1 MGIKFRQKNKNKNI
15 LMKKENINNYYTNE
29 DLINFEKLKNFKE
42 FKVNKLNNNQNNSHP
57 VRYAVSDNRN
67 FNKIMNVG
75 NNEKSSSKKVNKSRD
90 YKPSD
95 FENFK
100 KLKQFTTF
108 NDSEPLNNKTEP
120 EKTITEYTNKD
131 ISSFDKIIKSK
142 GDSKNKSEN
151 KNNVKIDS
159 KKIKIIDFNKLNER
173 EKNFKNKTGI
183 EKIKVV
189 YFD

>member
-1 MGIKFRQKNKNKNI
+1 
-15 LMKKENINNYYTNE
+15 MKKKNINNYYTEE

-42 FKVNKLNNNQNNSHP
+42 FKVNKLNNNQNNNHP

-67 FNKIMNVG
+67 FNKIMKID
-75 NNEKSSSKKVNKSRD
+75 NNESSSKKVNKTKD
-90 YKPSD
+90 YTPSD

-108 NDSEPLNNKTEP
+108 NDSKPSNNKTDP
-120 EKTITEYTNKD
+120 KIAITEYTNKD
-131 ISSFDKIIKSK
+131 KSSFDKIIKSK
-142 GDSKNKSEN
+142 SDTKNEIIN
-151 KNNVKIDS
+151 KNNAKIDN

-173 EKNFKNKTGI
+173 EKNFKNKVGI

>member
-1 MGIKFRQKNKNKNI
+1 
-15 LMKKENINNYYTNE
+15 MKKENINNYYTNE

-42 FKVNKLNNNQNNSHP
+42 FEVNKLNNNQNNSHP

-67 FNKIMNVG
+67 FNKIINID
-75 NNEKSSSKKVNKSRD
+75 NNESSSKKVNKTKD
-90 YKPSD
+90 YTPSD

-100 KLKQFTTF
+100 KLKQFITF

-120 EKTITEYTNKD
+120 EKNITKYMDKD
-131 ISSFDKIIKSK
+131 TSAFDKIIKSK
-142 GDSKNKSEN
+142 GDAKNESEN
-151 KNNVKIDS
+151 KHNVKIDN
-159 KKIKIIDFNKLNER
+159 KKIKIIDFDKLSER
-173 EKNFKNKTGI
+173 EKNLKNKAGI

>member
-1 MGIKFRQKNKNKNI
+1 
-15 LMKKENINNYYTNE
+15 MKKENINNYYTDE

-57 VRYAVSDNRN
+57 VRYAVSDNKN
-67 FNKIMNVG
+67 FNKIINID
-75 NNEKSSSKKVNKSRD
+75 NNEKSSSKEVHKSKENNI
-90 YKPSD
+90 YYMPSD

-108 NDSEPLNNKTEP
+108 SDNEPLNNKTESS
-120 EKTITEYTNKD
+120 KATTKYTDKD
-131 ISSFDKIIKSK
+131 MSAFDKIIKSK
-142 GDSKNKSEN
+142 GDTKNESEN
-151 KNNVKIDS
+151 KNNVKIDN

-173 EKNFKNKTGI
+173 EKNLKNKVGI

>member
-1 MGIKFRQKNKNKNI
+1 
-15 LMKKENINNYYTNE
+15 MKKENINNYYTDE

-42 FKVNKLNNNQNNSHP
+42 FKVNKLNNNQNNNHP

-67 FNKIMNVG
+67 FNKIMNID
-75 NNEKSSSKKVNKSRD
+75 NNESSPKKVNKTKD
-90 YKPSD
+90 YTPSD

-100 KLKQFTTF
+100 KLKQFLTF

-120 EKTITEYTNKD
+120 EKTITKYTDKD
-131 ISSFDKIIKSK
+131 TSAFDKIIKSK
-142 GDSKNKSEN
+142 NDAKNENEN
-151 KNNVKIDS
+151 KNNTKIDS

-173 EKNFKNKTGI
+173 KKIYKNKAGI

>member
-1 MGIKFRQKNKNKNI
+1 
-15 LMKKENINNYYTNE
+15 MKKENINNYYTDE

-42 FKVNKLNNNQNNSHP
+42 FKVNKLNNNQNNTHP
-57 VRYAVSDNRN
+57 ARYAVSDNRN

-75 NNEKSSSKKVNKSRD
+75 NNEKSSSKEVNKSKD
-90 YKPSD
+90 YTTSD

-108 NDSEPLNNKTEP
+108 NDNEPLNNKTEP
-120 EKTITEYTNKD
+120 EKTITEYTDKD
-131 ISSFDKIIKSK
+131 MSAFDIIIKSK
-142 GDSKNKSEN
+142 GGAKNEN
-151 KNNVKIDS
+151 KVKIDN
-159 KKIKIIDFNKLNER
+159 KKIKIIDINKLNER
-173 EKNFKNKTGI
+173 EKNFKNKAGI

>member
-1 MGIKFRQKNKNKNI
+1 
-15 LMKKENINNYYTNE
+15 MKKENINNYYTDE

-42 FKVNKLNNNQNNSHP
+42 FKVNKLNNNQNKSHP

-67 FNKIMNVG
+67 FNKIMNID
-75 NNEKSSSKKVNKSRD
+75 NNESSSKKVNKTKD
-90 YKPSD
+90 YTPSD

-108 NDSEPLNNKTEP
+108 NDNEPLNNKTEP

-131 ISSFDKIIKSK
+131 KSSFDKIIKSK
-142 GDSKNKSEN
+142 GDAKNESEN
-151 KNNVKIDS
+151 KNNTKINN

-173 EKNFKNKTGI
+173 KKIYKNKAGI

>member
-1 MGIKFRQKNKNKNI
+1 
-15 LMKKENINNYYTNE
+15 MKKENINNYYTDE

-42 FKVNKLNNNQNNSHP
+42 FKVNKLNNNQNKNHP

-67 FNKIMNVG
+67 FNKIMNID
-75 NNEKSSSKKVNKSRD
+75 NNESSSKKINKIKD
-90 YKPSD
+90 YTSSD
-95 FENFK
+95 FEKFK

-108 NDSEPLNNKTEP
+108 NDNEPLNNKIEP

-131 ISSFDKIIKSK
+131 KSSFDKIIKSK
-142 GDSKNKSEN
+142 GD
-151 KNNVKIDS
+151 KNNAKIDN

-173 EKNFKNKTGI
+173 EKNFKNKVGI

>member
-1 MGIKFRQKNKNKNI
+1 
-15 LMKKENINNYYTNE
+15 MKKENINNYYTNE

-42 FKVNKLNNNQNNSHP
+42 FKVNKLNNNRNNSHP

-67 FNKIMNVG
+67 FNKIMNID
-75 NNEKSSSKKVNKSRD
+75 NNEFSSKKVIKTKD
-90 YKPSD
+90 YTLSD
-95 FENFK
+95 FDNFK

-108 NDSEPLNNKTEP
+108 NDNEPLNNKTEP

-131 ISSFDKIIKSK
+131 KSSFDKIIKSK
-142 GDSKNKSEN
+142 GDTKNESEN
-151 KNNVKIDS
+151 KNNAKIDN

-173 EKNFKNKTGI
+173 EKNFKNKVNI

>member
-1 MGIKFRQKNKNKNI
+1 
-15 LMKKENINNYYTNE
+15 MKKENINNYYTEE

-42 FKVNKLNNNQNNSHP
+42 FKVNKLNNNQNNNHP
-57 VRYAVSDNRN
+57 IRYAVSDNRN
-67 FNKIMNVG
+67 FNKIMNID
-75 NNEKSSSKKVNKSRD
+75 NNESSFKKVIKTKD
-90 YKPSD
+90 YTPSD

-108 NDSEPLNNKTEP
+108 NDSEPSNNKTDP
-120 EKTITEYTNKD
+120 KIAITEYTNKD
-131 ISSFDKIIKSK
+131 KSSFDKIIKSK
-142 GDSKNKSEN
+142 SDAKNEIIN
-151 KNNVKIDS
+151 KNNAKIDN

-173 EKNFKNKTGI
+173 EKNFKNKVGI

>member
-1 MGIKFRQKNKNKNI
+1 MSWKC
-15 LMKKENINNYYTNE
+15 
-29 DLINFEKLKNFKE
+29 
-42 FKVNKLNNNQNNSHP
+42 
-57 VRYAVSDNRN
+57 
-67 FNKIMNVG
+67 
-75 NNEKSSSKKVNKSRD
+75 
-90 YKPSD
+90 

-108 NDSEPLNNKTEP
+108 NDNEPLNNKTEP

-131 ISSFDKIIKSK
+131 KSSFDKIIKSK
-142 GDSKNKSEN
+142 SDAKNESEN
-151 KNNVKIDS
+151 KHNVKIDN

-173 EKNFKNKTGI
+173 EKNLKNKVGI

>member
-1 MGIKFRQKNKNKNI
+1 
-15 LMKKENINNYYTNE
+15 MKKENINNYYTDE

-75 NNEKSSSKKVNKSRD
+75 NNEKSSSKEVNKSKD
-90 YKPSD
+90 YTTSD
-95 FENFK
+95 FDNFK

-108 NDSEPLNNKTEP
+108 NDNEPLNNKTEP
-120 EKTITEYTNKD
+120 EITITEYTDKD
-131 ISSFDKIIKSK
+131 MSAFDKIIKSK
-142 GDSKNKSEN
+142 GNTKNESEN
-151 KNNVKIDS
+151 KNNTKIDN
-159 KKIKIIDFNKLNER
+159 KKIKTIDFNKLNER
-173 EKNFKNKTGI
+173 EKNFKNKVGI

>member
-1 MGIKFRQKNKNKNI
+1 
-15 LMKKENINNYYTNE
+15 MKKENINNYYTEE

-42 FKVNKLNNNQNNSHP
+42 FKVNKLNNNQNNNHP
-57 VRYAVSDNRN
+57 IRYAVSDNRN
-67 FNKIMNVG
+67 FNKIMNID
-75 NNEKSSSKKVNKSRD
+75 NNESSFKKVNKTKD
-90 YKPSD
+90 YTPSD

-108 NDSEPLNNKTEP
+108 KDSEPSNNKTDP
-120 EKTITEYTNKD
+120 KIAITEYTNKD
-131 ISSFDKIIKSK
+131 KSSFDKIIKSK
-142 GDSKNKSEN
+142 SDAKNEIIN
-151 KNNVKIDS
+151 KNNAKIDN

-173 EKNFKNKTGI
+173 EKNFKNKVGI

>member
-1 MGIKFRQKNKNKNI
+1 
-15 LMKKENINNYYTNE
+15 MKKENINNYYTDE

-42 FKVNKLNNNQNNSHP
+42 FKVNKLNNNQNKSHP

-67 FNKIMNVG
+67 FNKIMNID
-75 NNEKSSSKKVNKSRD
+75 NNESSSKKVNKTKD
-90 YKPSD
+90 YTPSD

-108 NDSEPLNNKTEP
+108 NDNEPLNNKTEP

-131 ISSFDKIIKSK
+131 KSSFDKIIKSK
-142 GDSKNKSEN
+142 SDAKNESEN

-173 EKNFKNKTGI
+173 EKNFKNKAGI

>member
-1 MGIKFRQKNKNKNI
+1 
-15 LMKKENINNYYTNE
+15 MKKENINNYYKDE

-42 FKVNKLNNNQNNSHP
+42 FKVNKLDNNQNNGHP

-67 FNKIMNVG
+67 FNKIMNID
-75 NNEKSSSKKVNKSRD
+75 NNESSSKEVNKTKD
-90 YKPSD
+90 YTPSD
-95 FENFK
+95 FEKFK
-100 KLKQFTTF
+100 KLKQFITF
-108 NDSEPLNNKTEP
+108 DDSKALNNKTESS
-120 EKTITEYTNKD
+120 KTTTEYTDKD

-142 GDSKNKSEN
+142 GDAKNESEN
-151 KNNVKIDS
+151 KNNTKIDN

-173 EKNFKNKTGI
+173 EKNFKNKVGI

>member
-1 MGIKFRQKNKNKNI
+1 
-15 LMKKENINNYYTNE
+15 MKKENINNYYTEE
-29 DLINFEKLKNFKE
+29 DFINFEKLKNFKE
-42 FKVNKLNNNQNNSHP
+42 FKVKKLNNNQNNNHP
-57 VRYAVSDNRN
+57 IRYAVSDNRN
-67 FNKIMNVG
+67 FNKIMNID
-75 NNEKSSSKKVNKSRD
+75 NNESSFKKVIKTKD
-90 YKPSD
+90 YTPSD

-108 NDSEPLNNKTEP
+108 KDSEPSNNKTDP
-120 EKTITEYTNKD
+120 KIAITEYTNKD
-131 ISSFDKIIKSK
+131 KSSFDKIIKSK

-173 EKNFKNKTGI
+173 EKNFKNKLGI

>member
-1 MGIKFRQKNKNKNI
+1 
-15 LMKKENINNYYTNE
+15 MKKENINNYYTDE

-42 FKVNKLNNNQNNSHP
+42 FKVNKLNNNQNKSHP

-67 FNKIMNVG
+67 FNKIMNID
-75 NNEKSSSKKVNKSRD
+75 NNESSSKKVNKTKD
-90 YKPSD
+90 YTPSD

-108 NDSEPLNNKTEP
+108 NDNEPLNNKTEP

-131 ISSFDKIIKSK
+131 KSSFDKIIKSK
-142 GDSKNKSEN
+142 SDAKNESEN
-151 KNNVKIDS
+151 KNNTKIDN

-173 EKNFKNKTGI
+173 EKNFKNKVGI

>member
-1 MGIKFRQKNKNKNI
+1 
-15 LMKKENINNYYTNE
+15 MKKENINNYYTDE

-42 FKVNKLNNNQNNSHP
+42 FKVNKLNNNQNKSHP
-57 VRYAVSDNRN
+57 FRYAVSDNRN
-67 FNKIMNVG
+67 FNKIMNID
-75 NNEKSSSKKVNKSRD
+75 NNESSSKKVNKTKD
-90 YKPSD
+90 YTPSD

-108 NDSEPLNNKTEP
+108 NDNKPLNNKTEP

-131 ISSFDKIIKSK
+131 KSSFDKIIKSK
-142 GDSKNKSEN
+142 SDAKNESEN
-151 KNNVKIDS
+151 KHNTKIDN

-173 EKNFKNKTGI
+173 EKNFKNKVGI

>member
-1 MGIKFRQKNKNKNI
+1 
-15 LMKKENINNYYTNE
+15 MKKENINNYYTDE

-57 VRYAVSDNRN
+57 VRYAMSDNKN
-67 FNKIMNVG
+67 FNKIMNID
-75 NNEKSSSKKVNKSRD
+75 NNESSSKKVNKTKD
-90 YKPSD
+90 YTPSD
-95 FENFK
+95 FGNFK

-108 NDSEPLNNKTEP
+108 DDSKPLNNKTE
-120 EKTITEYTNKD
+120 TLNATTEYTDKD

-142 GDSKNKSEN
+142 GDAKNESEN
-151 KNNVKIDS
+151 KNNTKIDN

-173 EKNFKNKTGI
+173 EKNFKNKVGI

>member
-1 MGIKFRQKNKNKNI
+1 
-15 LMKKENINNYYTNE
+15 MKKENINNYYTDE

-42 FKVNKLNNNQNNSHP
+42 FKVNKLNDNQNNSHP
-57 VRYAVSDNRN
+57 IRYAVSDNRN

-75 NNEKSSSKKVNKSRD
+75 NNKKSSSKEVNKSKD
-90 YKPSD
+90 YNPSD

-100 KLKQFTTF
+100 RLKQFTIF
-108 NDSEPLNNKTEP
+108 NDNKPLNNKIEP
-120 EKTITEYTNKD
+120 EKTITKYTDKD

-142 GDSKNKSEN
+142 GDEKNKSEN
-151 KNNVKIDS
+151 KNNVKIDN

-173 EKNFKNKTGI
+173 EKNFKNKIGI

>member
-1 MGIKFRQKNKNKNI
+1 
-15 LMKKENINNYYTNE
+15 MKKENINNYYTDE

-42 FKVNKLNNNQNNSHP
+42 FKVNKLNDNQNNSHP
-57 VRYAVSDNRN
+57 IRYAVSDNRN

-75 NNEKSSSKKVNKSRD
+75 NNKKSSSKEVNKSKD
-90 YKPSD
+90 YNPSD

-100 KLKQFTTF
+100 RLKQFTIF
-108 NDSEPLNNKTEP
+108 NDNKPLNNKIEP
-120 EKTITEYTNKD
+120 EKTITKYTNKD
-131 ISSFDKIIKSK
+131 ISSFDKIIKPK
-142 GDSKNKSEN
+142 GDSKNESEN

-173 EKNFKNKTGI
+173 EKNFKNKAGI

>member
-1 MGIKFRQKNKNKNI
+1 
-15 LMKKENINNYYTNE
+15 MKKENINNYYTDQ

-42 FKVNKLNNNQNNSHP
+42 FKVNKLNNNQNNNHP

-67 FNKIMNVG
+67 FNKIMNID
-75 NNEKSSSKKVNKSRD
+75 NNESSFKKVIKTKD
-90 YKPSD
+90 YTPSD

-100 KLKQFTTF
+100 KLKQFATF
-108 NDSEPLNNKTEP
+108 NDSETSNNKTEP

-131 ISSFDKIIKSK
+131 KSSFDKIIKSK
-142 GDSKNKSEN
+142 GDAKKEN
-151 KNNVKIDS
+151 KNNVKIDN
-159 KKIKIIDFNKLNER
+159 KKIKIIDFNELSER
-173 EKNFKNKTGI
+173 EKNFKSKTGI

>member
-1 MGIKFRQKNKNKNI
+1 
-15 LMKKENINNYYTNE
+15 MKKENINNYYTDE

-57 VRYAVSDNRN
+57 VRYEVSDKRN
-67 FNKIMNVG
+67 FNKIMNVVI
-75 NNEKSSSKKVNKSRD
+75 NEKSSSKEVNKSRD

-108 NDSEPLNNKTEP
+108 NNSEPLNNKIEP
-120 EKTITEYTNKD
+120 EKTITKYTDKD

-142 GDSKNKSEN
+142 DYTKNKSEN
-151 KNNVKIDS
+151 KKKSNTKIDN

-173 EKNFKNKTGI
+173 EKKLKNKMGI